1 MGLSFTGRV
10 KQLRML
16 WCVVLFVLAAYCDA
30 RSTNIINGKDVDY
43 PGKYPWQVSL
53 QSRSSNFHSCGG
65 SIVSK
70 KWIVTASHCV
80 EGSSPSRIYVTV
92 GLHDQKRRQGS
103 PKDIPLAKQREFGPS
118 SDCVISGWGNM
129 KGNQYSAPNILQE
142 TSIDIVS
149 ESSCRRFARQDD
161 VVCLYNGR
169 SGSCQ
174 GDSGGPLA
182 CRNNGGPW
190 KLAGATSWGYIG
202 CSVTR
207 AYSVYADVG
216 YFNSWIMQNSN
227 YLRD

>member
-1 MGLSFTGRV
+1 MG
-10 KQLRML
+10 
-16 WCVVLFVLAAYCDA
+16 
-30 RSTNIINGKDVDY
+30 
-43 PGKYPWQVSL
+43 
-53 QSRSSNFHSCGG
+53 SNFHSCGG

-103 PKDIPLAKQREFGPS
+103 PRDMVPKRFIMHPSCRFPKNDIALIELRDPIQYNRVTKAIPLAKQREFGPS

-182 CRNNGGPW
+182 CRNNGGPCKTVTTSGT
-190 KLAGATSWGYIG
+190 KLAAMGRTTDHVICKSAS
-202 CSVTR
+202 
-207 AYSVYADVG
+207 DV
-216 YFNSWIMQNSN
+216 
-227 YLRD
+227 LL